1 MRILTILITAAV
13 VGTVAGG
20 TWAYIEV
27 LADRDLPAVS
37 PAETA
42 SPKGPVAEEKTP
54 RAVVD
59 ETTYQFGTMQ
69 RGTKKSHNFLIKN
82 LGTAPLSL
90 RVETSCKCTVAQVT
104 NNIAPG
110 ESGNLLLEWTSSDN
124 GPFRQSA
131 TIFTNDPLN
140 SRIELT
146 IEGTVTAATGI
157 EPPDFLFDK
166 ITFGEAKSAEVFIMS
181 MLHDEVVI
189 SDAQISDPDSRDKFE
204 IKIEPVERESLP
216 NPLAK
221 AGVRIALT
229 TKPDLPV
236 GRLHQS
242 LVLRTNLPEAEHLE
256 IPLVGRVIG
265 DIRVHGPGWNEEEG
279 VLLLGKIRS
288 DEGRKARLIIAVRGA
303 NAAGVRFAVQ
313 SVDPPELK
321 VTIGEPK
328 PLRDTLLHVP
338 VEIEVPAGTR
348 PMVRLHTAQGDEG
361 RIVLSTTHDKIKELV
376 LGVRFAVER

>member
-1 MRILTILITAAV
+1 MYILRILITAAV
-13 VGTVAGG
+13 VGTLAGG

-27 LADRDLPAVS
+27 LTDRDAPPIPTGVTVS
-37 PAETA
+37 PN
-42 SPKGPVAEEKTP
+42 GPAAEEKTP
-54 RAVVD
+54 RAMVE
-59 ETTYQFGTMQ
+59 ETSFQFGTMQ

-82 LGTAPLSL
+82 VGTVPLTL

-104 NNIAPG
+104 SNIPPG
-110 ESGNLLLEWTSSDN
+110 ETGNLLLEWTSNDN

-131 TIFTNDPLN
+131 TVFTNDPLN

-146 IEGTVTAATGI
+146 IEGTVAAASGV
-157 EPPDFLFDK
+157 EPQDFLFDK
-166 ITFGEAKSAEVFIMS
+166 ITFGEEKSAEVFLMS
-181 MLHDEVVI
+181 MVQDELLI
-189 SDAQISDPDSRDKFE
+189 SDAQISEPESRDKFD

-221 AGVRIALT
+221 AGARITLT
-229 TKPDLPV
+229 AKPNLPV
-236 GRLHQS
+236 GRLHQT

-256 IPLVGRVIG
+256 IPLVGRVVG

-279 VLLLGKIRS
+279 VLLLGKVRS
-288 DEGRKARLIIAVRGA
+288 SEGRKARLIIAVRGDD
-303 NAAGVRFAVQ
+303 AAGVRFAVQ

-338 VEIEVPAGTR
+338 VDIEVPAGTR
-348 PMVRLHTAQGDEG
+348 AMVRLHTAQGDEG
-361 RIVLSTTHDKIKELV
+361 RVVLSTTHPKIKELV